1 MKIYPKLDEKLNG
14 INVLK
19 QYVEKYKGIEIQLLS
34 FECINIAYKVIKKYK
49 DEIPNIEEVT
59 IHLPLTDEDRFNF
72 EALAFAKFDEE
83 KERLNVLIKASKEFN
98 LKINLLYH
106 TRWNYNTWIS
116 SGAIERMKELLELIQ
131 NTNVNILIENIHAIA
146 EREEC
151 AIFKIAKHINN
162 EHLKVCL
169 DICHL
174 HVEANMFKIPFD
186 EFLHSYLNKDDCQ
199 KFIQQIHFAGTLNGD
214 GFIDKKRT
222 HGKMHDSWESFEEDY
237 SILEQFGIEDKRIV
251 TEVSEDDYSTRVD
264 QIEEIKML
272 MKKYKMN

>member
-19 QYVEKYKGIEIQLLS
+19 QYVEKYKGIEIQLFS
-34 FECINIAYKVIKKYK
+34 FECINIAYEVIKKYK

-59 IHLPLTDEDRFNF
+59 IHLPLVEDFNF

-131 NTNVNILIENIHAIA
+131 NTNVNILIENIYAVV

-151 AIFKIAKHINN
+151 AVFKIAKHINN

-174 HVEANMFKIPFD
+174 HVEANMFKIPFN
-186 EFLHSYLNKDDCQ
+186 EFLKSYLNKNDCQ
-199 KFIQQIHFAGTLNGD
+199 KFIQQIHFSATLEND
-214 GFIDKKRT
+214 GLIRHDET
-222 HGKMHDSWESFEEDY
+222 HGKVHNSWKSFEEDY
-237 SILEQFGIEDKRIV
+237 SILEQFGIEDKKIV
-251 TEVSEDDYSTRVD
+251 TEVSEDYYSTRVD
-264 QIEEIKML
+264 QIKEIEML
-272 MKKYKMN
+272 MKKVK